1 MFNSTNSSIYYFSE
15 LSSDS
20 QINAKRELEDIIAD
34 TNDLVTTGHN
44 LNVLDILC
52 SSFNYKKEILIY
64 MKDHKIEGFI
74 PLLIIGNKAVSVPHF
89 SYGGYIGR
97 NQISSHEYLDFINS
111 LKAKYKGDFLIR
123 DFKKITDYV
132 FEDKVACFLELEH
145 DPEQQFKKFTSKLR
159 SQIRKAEKNGLRVE
173 EASIDEFFSIYLIS
187 MHRLGSPHLPLEF
200 FHEIQDNYH
209 GGMVKVFSVRKDNQI
224 IGSSI
229 VLSFKDFSEV
239 TWAATLKEYN
249 HLAPNMLLYWEMI
262 NYCIT
267 NGMKVFSFG
276 RATKNTGSLKFKK
289 QWGSEEIQLSWNYG
303 TPRKLRVESLTF
315 LTNIWKYCPQFIIR
329 RLGPLLTRYIY

>member
-1 MFNSTNSSIYYFSE
+1 MFNSSNSTIHYFSE
-15 LSSDS
+15 LSRDS
-20 QINAKRELEDIIAD
+20 QIKAKRELEDILTD

-44 LNVLDILC
+44 LNLLDILC

-64 MKDHKIEGFI
+64 IKNQKIEGFI
-74 PLLIIGNKAVSVPHF
+74 PLLIIGNKAVSMPHF

-97 NQISSHEYLDFINS
+97 NQISSDIYLVLISS
-111 LKAKYKGDFLIR
+111 LQAKYNGGFLIR

-132 FEDKVACFLELEH
+132 FEDKVACFLKLES
-145 DPEQQFKKFTSKLR
+145 DPEEQFKKFTSKLR
-159 SQIRKAEKNGLRVE
+159 SQIRKAEKNGLSVT
-173 EASIDEFFSIYLIS
+173 EASIEEFFSIYLIS
-187 MHRLGSPHLPLEF
+187 MHRLGSPHLPIEF
-200 FHEIQDNYH
+200 FHQIHNNYH
-209 GGMVKVFSVRKDNQI
+209 GGMVKVFSVRKDNKI

-267 NGMKVFSFG
+267 NGMKLFSFG
-276 RATKNTGSLKFKK
+276 RASKNTGSLKFKK
-289 QWGSEEIQLSWNYG
+289 QWGSEEIQLLWNYEE
-303 TPRKLRVESLTF
+303 PKQLRVESLTF
-315 LTNIWKYCPQFIIR
+315 LTNLWRYCPQFIIR